1 MCAFM
6 EFHSD
11 ETIWYFFKKGEAN
24 GFSLLFKKYYPQ
36 LHVYG
41 LKLSNNQELTEDC
54 LQNFF
59 IQLFEDREK
68 QNSINNLKAYLF
80 VSFKR
85 RLIKQLQKNQ
95 NNVPISEAQL
105 FKSNFTFSAEEISIH
120 QEIQFLCT
128 TTLTNLI
135 NQLSPRQ
142 KEVVYLKYYSNMSS
156 SDIAEVMDMNYQS
169 VLNVLQKALTKLS
182 QVSENQQIKSIL
194 KKS

>member
-1 MCAFM
+1 M
-6 EFHSD
+6 ELHSD
-11 ETIWYFFKKGEAN
+11 ETIWYFFKKGETN

-41 LKLSNNQELTEDC
+41 LKLSNNQEITEDC

-68 QNSINNLKAYLF
+68 ENSIKNLKAYLF

-95 NNVPISEAQL
+95 KNLPISEAQL
-105 FKSNFTFSAEEISIH
+105 FKTNFTFSAEEISIH

-128 TTLTNLI
+128 STLANLI
-135 NQLSPRQ
+135 NNLSPRQ
-142 KEVVYLKYYSNMSS
+142 KEVLYLKYYSGMNS

-169 VLNVLQKALTKLS
+169 VLNVLQKALSKLRKA
-182 QVSENQQIKSIL
+182 SENQQIKNIL

>member
-1 MCAFM
+1 M
-6 EFHSD
+6 ELHSD

-85 RLIKQLQKNQ
+85 RLIKQLQKSQKNI
-95 NNVPISEAQL
+95 PISEAQL
-105 FKSNFTFSAEEISIH
+105 FKNNFTFSVEEISIH

-128 TTLTNLI
+128 STLATLI

-142 KEVVYLKYYSNMSS
+142 KEAIYLKYYGGMTTTH
-156 SDIAEVMDMNYQS
+156 IAEVMDMNYQS
-169 VLNVLQKALTKLS
+169 VLNTLQKALRKLRIA
-182 QVSENQQIKSIL
+182 SENQQIKTIL

>member
-1 MCAFM
+1 M
-6 EFHSD
+6 ELHSD
-11 ETIWYFFKKGEAN
+11 QTIWYFFKKGEVN
-24 GFSLLFKKYYPQ
+24 GFNLLFKKYYPQ

-41 LKLSNNQELTEDC
+41 LKLSNNQEITEDC

-59 IQLFEDREK
+59 IQLYEDREK
-68 QNSINNLKAYLF
+68 QTIINNLKAYLF

-95 NNVPISEAQL
+95 QNISISETQL
-105 FKSNFTFSAEEISIH
+105 FNHNFTFSAEEISIH

-128 TTLTNLI
+128 STLANLI
-135 NQLSPRQ
+135 NNLSPRQ
-142 KEVVYLKYYSNMSS
+142 KEVLYLKYYSGMKS

-169 VLNVLQKALTKLS
+169 VLNVLQKALLKLRKE
-182 QVSENQQIKSIL
+182 SENQQIKNIL

>member
-1 MCAFM
+1 M
-6 EFHSD
+6 ELHSD
-11 ETIWYFFKKGEAN
+11 ETIWYFFKKGESH

-59 IQLFEDREK
+59 IQLFENRERLGK
-68 QNSINNLKAYLF
+68 INSLKAYLF

-85 RLIKQLQKNQ
+85 RLIKQLQKKQ
-95 NNVPISEAQL
+95 NNIPISEAQL
-105 FKSNFTFSAEEISIH
+105 FKTNFTFSIEEISIK

-128 TTLTNLI
+128 STLATLI

-142 KEVVYLKYYSNMSS
+142 KEAIYLKYYSEMPTT
-156 SDIAEVMDMNYQS
+156 DIAEVMDMNYQS
-169 VLNVLQKALTKLS
+169 VLNTLQKAIKKLRIA
-182 QVSENQQIKSIL
+182 SENQQIKTIL

>member
-1 MCAFM
+1 M
-6 EFHSD
+6 ELHSD
-11 ETIWYFFKKGEAN
+11 ETLWYFFKKGESSA
-24 GFSLLFKKYYPQ
+24 FAVLFKKYYPQ

-41 LKLSNNQELTEDC
+41 IKISNAPNLTEDC

-59 IQLFEDREK
+59 VQLFEEREK
-68 QNSINNLKAYLF
+68 RGTIKNLKAYLF

-85 RLIKQLQKNQ
+85 SLIKHLKKNQ
-95 NNVPISEAQL
+95 DNVPISETQL
-105 FKSNFTFSAEEISIH
+105 FKSNFTISAEEICMH

-128 TTLTNLI
+128 KTLHDLI

-142 KEVVYLKYYSNMSS
+142 KEVIYLKYYSEMTT

-169 VLNVLQKALTKLS
+169 VQNILQKAMTKLRLAS
-182 QVSENQQIKSIL
+182 QNQQIKSIL

>member
-1 MCAFM
+1 M
-6 EFHSD
+6 ELHSD
-11 ETIWYFFKKGEAN
+11 ETIWYFFKKGETNA
-24 GFSLLFKKYYPQ
+24 FSLLFKKYYPQ

-41 LKLSNNQELTEDC
+41 LKLSNNQEITEDC

-59 IQLFEDREK
+59 IQLFEEREK
-68 QNSINNLKAYLF
+68 ETSIKNLKAYLF

-95 NNVPISEAQL
+95 NNLPISEAQL
-105 FKSNFTFSAEEISIH
+105 FKNNFTFSAEEISIH

-128 TTLTNLI
+128 STLAHLI
-135 NQLSPRQ
+135 NNLSPRQ
-142 KEVVYLKYYSNMSS
+142 KEVLYLKYYSGMSS

-169 VLNVLQKALTKLS
+169 VLNILQKALIKLRKS
-182 QVSENQQIKSIL
+182 SENQQIKNIL

>member
-1 MCAFM
+1 M
-6 EFHSD
+6 ELHSD
-11 ETIWYFFKKGEAN
+11 ETIWYFFKKGESH

-41 LKLSNNQELTEDC
+41 LKLSNSQEITEDC

-59 IQLFEDREK
+59 IQLFENREK
-68 QNSINNLKAYLF
+68 LGHINSLKAYLF

-95 NNVPISEAQL
+95 NNIPISEAQL
-105 FKSNFTFSAEEISIH
+105 IKTNFTFSSEEISIN

-128 TTLTNLI
+128 STLASLI
-135 NQLSPRQ
+135 NKLSPRQ
-142 KEVVYLKYYSNMSS
+142 KEVIYLKYYSGMNS

-169 VLNVLQKALTKLS
+169 VLNTLQKALSKLRKLS
-182 QVSENQQIKSIL
+182 ENHQIKSIL
-194 KKS
+194 KKN

>member
-1 MCAFM
+1 M
-6 EFHSD
+6 ELYSD
-11 ETIWYFFKKGEAN
+11 ETLWYFFKKGEVHA
-24 GFSLLFKKYYPQ
+24 FSLLFKKYYPQ

-41 LKLSNNQELTEDC
+41 IKLSNAPMLTEDC

-59 IQLFEDREK
+59 IQLYEEREK
-68 QNSINNLKAYLF
+68 QGSIKNLKAYLF

-95 NNVPISEAQL
+95 KNIPISEAQL

-128 TTLTNLI
+128 TTLSQLI

-142 KEVVYLKYYSNMSS
+142 KEVIYLKYYSNMRST
-156 SDIAEVMDMNYQS
+156 DIAEVMDMNYQS
-169 VLNVLQKALTKLS
+169 VLNVLQKALSKLRLA
-182 QVSENQQIKSIL
+182 SENQQIKSVL
-194 KKS
+194 KKN

>member
-1 MCAFM
+1 VKFM
-6 EFHSD
+6 ELHSD

-41 LKLSNNQELTEDC
+41 LKLSNNQEITEDC

-68 QNSINNLKAYLF
+68 ENSIKNLKAYLF

-95 NNVPISEAQL
+95 KNLPISEAQL
-105 FKSNFTFSAEEISIH
+105 FKTNFTFSAEEISIH

-128 TTLTNLI
+128 STLAHLI
-135 NQLSPRQ
+135 NNLSPRQ
-142 KEVVYLKYYSNMSS
+142 KEVLYLKYYSGMNS

-169 VLNVLQKALTKLS
+169 VLNVLQKALSKLRKA
-182 QVSENQQIKSIL
+182 SENQQIKNIL

>member
-1 MCAFM
+1 M
-6 EFHSD
+6 ELHSD

-41 LKLSNNQELTEDC
+41 LKLSNNREITEDC

-59 IQLFEDREK
+59 IQLFEEREK
-68 QNSINNLKAYLF
+68 QNEIKNLKAYLF

-95 NNVPISEAQL
+95 KNVPISEAQL

-120 QEIQFLCT
+120 QE
-128 TTLTNLI
+128 
-135 NQLSPRQ
+135 
-142 KEVVYLKYYSNMSS
+142 
-156 SDIAEVMDMNYQS
+156 NYQS
-169 VLNVLQKALTKLS
+169 VLNVLQKALTKLRK
-182 QVSENQQIKSIL
+182 VSENQQIKNIL
-194 KKS
+194 KKN